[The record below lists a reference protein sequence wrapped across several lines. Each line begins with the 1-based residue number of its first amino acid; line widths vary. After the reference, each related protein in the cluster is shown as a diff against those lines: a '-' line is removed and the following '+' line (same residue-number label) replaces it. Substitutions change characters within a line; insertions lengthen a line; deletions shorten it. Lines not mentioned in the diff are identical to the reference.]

1 VIRQFRASLICLV
14 CGIVILG
21 FSRTTADP
29 DLWGHLRFGL
39 DLLDTGRVIRPDPYS
54 FLTSGVT
61 WVNHEWLAEAA
72 LAVAWR
78 TAGALGIILLKLIV
92 TSATVGVLYWSLL
105 RRGLTVFGAS
115 TVLLVNVPLIL
126 PWLGAA
132 RPQMFTYLCFA
143 ITLAAIVEAET
154 AYPLTPTLS
163 PRAGRGSKEG
173 EEAPPAPADE
183 GGRRRPPGG
192 LPSIPSPRVRS
203 GERVRERGSR
213 ALWLLVPTF
222 LFWANAHGGF
232 LAGVGIVGL
241 WIIARFIR
249 TRSIRDVWLPLAVAI
264 LATLVT
270 PYAGQLW
277 LFLHTALTSRL
288 EIVEWNPIEVISFEG
303 LAHIVVL
310 VPAVWGWFASRREKS
325 PVLVFLFFVVVLLP
339 FVARRHTPLFAMGLI
354 LLAGEHEADA
364 FSALFERQ
372 AMAAGTRRAP
382 DPRVMRVF
390 AGMFVVT
397 AIICV
402 IASGRHYARIIVD
415 REEYPIEAV
424 QLLRASGVT
433 GNVATNFNWGEYVLW
448 HVGPGV
454 KVSIDGRRETVYSEA
469 VYAENQRFAFGY
481 GKWDTLIERPGVDLA
496 LVPTQHWPVSNLLRL
511 KPGWRPLYEDDRSAI
526 FVRSGSQ
533 AEALLAK
540 TPRPAR
546 AAAEVAFP

>member
-72 LAVAWR
+72 LGVAWR
-78 TAGALGIILLKLIV
+78 SAGTLGIILLKLSV
-92 TSATVGVLYWSLL
+92 TLATVGVLYWGLL

-115 TVLLVNVPLIL
+115 TVLLANVPLML

-143 ITLAAIVEAET
+143 ITLAVIVDAQQR
-154 AYPLTPTLS
+154 P
-163 PRAGRGSKEG
+163 
-173 EEAPPAPADE
+173 
-183 GGRRRPPGG
+183 GGR
-192 LPSIPSPRVRS
+192 V
-203 GERVRERGSR
+203 
-213 ALWLLVPTF
+213 LWVLAPTF

-232 LAGVGIVGL
+232 LAGVGILGL
-241 WIIARFIR
+241 WVVARLVR
-249 TRSIRDVWLPLAVAI
+249 MLAVGGVWREEVRRVWVPVGVAV

-270 PYAGQLW
+270 PYAGELW
-277 LFLHTALTSRL
+277 LFLHTALMSRL

-325 PVLVFLFFVVVLLP
+325 PVLVFLFFIIVLLP

-364 FSALFERQ
+364 FAALFERR
-372 AMAAGTRRAP
+372 AAARVTQAP
-382 DPRVMRVF
+382 DPRVMRIF

-402 IASGRHYARIIVD
+402 IASSRHYARIIVD

-448 HVGPGV
+448 HLGPGV
-454 KVSIDGRRETVYSEA
+454 KVSIDGRRETVYSDE

-511 KPGWRPLYEDDRSAI
+511 KPGWTPIYEDDRSAI
-526 FVRSGSQ
+526 FVRQGSP
-533 AEALLAK
+533 AAAKLAK
-540 TPRPAR
+540 TPRPPR
-546 AAAEVAFP
+546 AADEVAFP